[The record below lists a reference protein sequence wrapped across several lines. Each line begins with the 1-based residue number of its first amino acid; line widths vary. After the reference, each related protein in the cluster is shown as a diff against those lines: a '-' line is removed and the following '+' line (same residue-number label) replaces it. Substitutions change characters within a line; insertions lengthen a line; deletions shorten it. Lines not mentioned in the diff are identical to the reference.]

1 MNTTSFVIISARIS
15 ALALGIGAVSI
26 SCFAAYAAAASVD
39 GGYLTVA
46 APLVALSAAALPAY
60 AEVAIHHRQ
69 WTRLACILAV
79 WTLCAATVFFAAVER
94 THLAKGEGEAQ
105 RAAMHTAADRAKA
118 DLVDAKTAATTA
130 TTAANKVRGKDTPRA
145 KVLLAS
151 EAEALARVEQAKAVL
166 IASEGRA
173 VTESEIKAPDWL
185 LPLSL
190 DLVGMVLISAAF
202 GLGRHDASTSAQHK
216 APAPVIAAEP
226 ALTKRQIAARKG
238 VETRRKNQM
247 IRAKARVT
255 GPKLAVSR

>member
-1 MNTTSFVIISARIS
+1 MNTTSFVIVSARVS
-15 ALALGIGAVSI
+15 ALALGIGAVGV

-69 WTRLACILAV
+69 WARLACLMTV

-94 THLAKGEGEAQ
+94 THFAKAGGEAQ
-105 RAAMHTAADRAKA
+105 RAAMHTAAERAAA
-118 DLVDAKTAATTA
+118 DLTEAKTAAKGA
-130 TTAANKVRGKDTPRA
+130 TVAADKVRGKDTPRA
-145 KVLLAS
+145 KAALQS
-151 EAEALARVEQAKAVL
+151 ETAALVRVETARAAVKTAESQAVA
-166 IASEGRA
+166 
-173 VTESEIKAPDWL
+173 ESDMKAPDWL

-202 GLGRHDASTSAQHK
+202 GLGCHESK
-216 APAPVIAAEP
+216 PEVKIAPAVETS

-238 VETRRKNQM
+238 VETKRRNAKL
-247 IRAKARVT
+247 REKARNSR
-255 GPKLAVSR
+255 PKLAVAN